1 MPRAIWTGAISFGL
15 VTVPVKLYSATSSK
29 TVRFHNLHDRDGV
42 RLRQKRICPAD
53 GEEVAYEHVVK
64 GYEIAPDRY
73 VVISQDELDGLDPKA
88 TKTIDIEDFVD
99 LAQIDP
105 IQFDHAY
112 YLLPATGAAKPYRL
126 LLEAMDSAGK
136 AGIARVVL
144 RTKQQLCALRAAGEV
159 IAMSTMLYHD
169 EVVDPDRFEELESA
183 AEVETTEREREMARS
198 LVDSLAGS
206 WEPERYRDTYRDR
219 VLELIER
226 KAAGEEIAVQP
237 EAEPADARPGPHGGA
252 RGEPRRGPLRARGAG
267 RGQRCGED
275 AGPRARGRQGGPEA
289 GAQARVGEGRAQ
301 ARGGQ
306 GGAQARGRQEA
317 GRQEAPGGQAGAVGQ
332 ALRPLV
338 PACCGRI
345 LGRSRVFPPLD
356 APPRCSPPARSGPPA
371 STTRA
376 TSTIRAASPSWP
388 SSREAPPTES

>member
-64 GYEIAPDRY
+64 GYEISPDRY
-73 VVISQDELDGLDPKA
+73 VVIAQEELDTLDPKA

-99 LAQIDP
+99 LAEIDP

-126 LLEAMDSAGK
+126 LLEAMGSAGK

-144 RTKQQLCALRAAGEV
+144 RTKQQLCALRPAGDV

-169 EVVDPDRFEELESA
+169 EVVDPDRFEELEA
-183 AEVETTEREREMARS
+183 TADVETTDREQEMARS
-198 LVDSLAGS
+198 LVDSLAGP

-237 EAEPADARPGPHGGA
+237 EAEPAAPAPDLMAALEASLAEVRSERGAEKGNGVAKKAASKDGGDTAAPKRAAAKKPAAKARP
-252 RGEPRRGPLRARGAG
+252 
-267 RGQRCGED
+267 
-275 AGPRARGRQGGPEA
+275 
-289 GAQARVGEGRAQ
+289 
-301 ARGGQ
+301 
-306 GGAQARGRQEA
+306 
-317 GRQEAPGGQAGAVGQ
+317 
-332 ALRPLV
+332 
-338 PACCGRI
+338 
-345 LGRSRVFPPLD
+345 
-356 APPRCSPPARSGPPA
+356 
-371 STTRA
+371 
-376 TSTIRAASPSWP
+376 AAKRTPSAK
-388 SSREAPPTES
+388 R